1 MRKLDS
7 DFLNQHAFNLRWAEL
22 PHDVIP
28 FTAADWDIASHPT
41 IGHAI
46 QAYLSFGGFPYGPA
60 QGLLQFREALAKHFN
75 EHKNTTVEPR
85 QILATNSAATGIQH
99 LYNFLFQPNDEILI
113 PDPVDFLLAE
123 CANRINVRVIR
134 FNQNEQGIN
143 LHELKEKITEK
154 TRAVVICN
162 PHNPLGFI
170 LNKKQLQEISTF
182 CLEHNLILISDEV
195 WSDILHTTSQ
205 FTSALAINGTNTW
218 VIYGFSKGFGM
229 AGLRLGAILGPNEH
243 SVLELMDS
251 QGYGRT
257 IEGVS
262 TISQIAGTAAL
273 QNGWSHTCDMNQLFH
288 AHLKNAFERITQ
300 ETQCKCAIPDGTFV
314 MTIHHPEHW
323 DTITFCDYAR
333 EEFKV
338 AVVPGLEKW
347 FGAGAK
353 NSFRISLATDTDT
366 ASEGI
371 DRLVKA
377 IQNFGSTL

>member
-7 DFLNQHAFNLRWAEL
+7 KFLSQNAFNLRWAEL
-22 PHDVIP
+22 PQDVIP
-28 FTAADWDIASHPT
+28 FTAADWDIESHPS
-41 IGHAI
+41 IGQAI
-46 QAYLSFGGFPYGPA
+46 QAYVSFGGFPYGPT
-60 QGLLQFREALAKHFN
+60 QGLLDFRKALAHHFN
-75 EHKNTTVEPR
+75 EHKNSSIQPS
-85 QILATNSAATGIQH
+85 QILATNSAATAIQH
-99 LYNFLFQPNDEILI
+99 LYNFLFQPHDEILI

-123 CANRINVRVIR
+123 CANRINVRLIR

-143 LHELKEKITEK
+143 LNELRKKITEK
-154 TRAVVICN
+154 TKAVVICN
-162 PHNPLGFI
+162 PHNPLGFV
-170 LNKKQLQEISTF
+170 LKAQQLEEISAF
-182 CLEHNLILISDEV
+182 CQEHKLILISDEV
-195 WSDILHTTSQ
+195 WSDIVHTHFG
-205 FTSALAINGTNTW
+205 FTSALSLNKENTW

-243 SVLELMDS
+243 SVLELMES

-273 QNGWSHTCDMNQLFH
+273 QQGWSHTRGMNQLFH
-288 AHLKNAFERITQ
+288 AHLKKAFERITQ
-300 ETQCKCAIPDGTFV
+300 ETACNCAIPEGTFV

-323 DTITFCDYAR
+323 DTLTFCDYAR
-333 EEFKV
+333 EEFKI

-366 ASEGI
+366 AFEGI

-377 IQNFGSTL
+377 IQSFGSTL

>member
-7 DFLNQHAFNLRWAEL
+7 EFLSQHAFNLRWAEL

-28 FTAADWDIASHPT
+28 FTAADWDIASHT
-41 IGHAI
+41 SIGLAI
-46 QAYLSFGGFPYGPA
+46 QDYISFGGFPYGPS
-60 QGLLQFREALAKHFN
+60 QGLFDFREALANHFN
-75 EHKNTTVEPR
+75 VHKNTSIQPN
-85 QILATNSAATGIQH
+85 QILATNSAAAAIQH
-99 LYNFLFQPNDEILI
+99 LYNFLFQPNDEILL

-143 LHELKEKITEK
+143 LNELKEKITQK
-154 TRAVVICN
+154 TKAVVICN
-162 PHNPLGFI
+162 PHNPLGFV
-170 LNKKQLQEISTF
+170 LNAQQIEDISNF
-182 CLEHNLILISDEV
+182 CIENNLVLISDEV
-195 WSDILHTTSQ
+195 WSDVVHTPLG
-205 FTSALAINGTNTW
+205 FTSALSINNQNTW

-229 AGLRLGAILGPNEH
+229 AGFRLGAILGPNEH
-243 SVLELMDS
+243 SVFALMEN

-273 QNGWSHTCDMNQLFH
+273 QQGWSHTCEMNQLFY

-323 DTITFCDYAR
+323 DTLTFCNYAR
-333 EEFKV
+333 ENFKI

-366 ASEGI
+366 AIEGI
-371 DRLVKA
+371 NRLVKA
-377 IQNFGSTL
+377 IQAFGSTL

>member
-7 DFLNQHAFNLRWAEL
+7 KFLSQNAFNLRWAEL
-22 PHDVIP
+22 SQDIIP
-28 FTAADWDIASHPT
+28 FTAADWDIASHAS
-41 IGHAI
+41 IGLAI
-46 QAYLSFGGFPYGPA
+46 QDYISFGGFPYGPS
-60 QGLLQFREALAKHFN
+60 QGLLDFREALANHFN
-75 EHKNTTVEPR
+75 AHKNTSIQPN
-85 QILATNSAATGIQH
+85 QILATNSAAAAIQH

-123 CANRINVRVIR
+123 CANRINVRLVR
-134 FNQNEQGIN
+134 FKQNEQGIN
-143 LHELKEKITEK
+143 LNELKKKINEK
-154 TRAVVICN
+154 TKAVVICN
-162 PHNPLGFI
+162 PHNPLGFV
-170 LNKKQLQEISTF
+170 LKAEQLEEISAF
-182 CLEHNLILISDEV
+182 CLEHKLILISDEV
-195 WSDILHTTSQ
+195 WSDIVHTHFG
-205 FTSALAINGTNTW
+205 FTSALSLNNENTW

-243 SVLELMDS
+243 SVLELMES

-273 QNGWSHTCDMNQLFH
+273 QNGWSYTCGMNLLFH
-288 AHLKNAFERITQ
+288 AHLKKAFERITQ
-300 ETQCKCAIPDGTFV
+300 ETQCKCAIPEGTFV

-323 DTITFCDYAR
+323 DTLTFCNYAR

-377 IQNFGSTL
+377 IQSFGSTL